1 MVRPRCGD
9 FLYST
14 AELEV
19 MIEDIQSFKSLGVTG
34 VVFGILTSGGQI
46 DVDRTILLIRQALPV
61 EGANICHIII
71 WIVHICLVKSAS
83 IEPSI

>member
-46 DVDRTILLIRQALPV
+46 DVDRTILSVR
-61 EGANICHIII
+61 NI
-71 WIVHICLVKSAS
+71 S
-83 IEPSI
+83 